1 MELQTELKTMI
12 ANWLKEARKEAGL
25 SGEALGTKLAF
36 ALGTARGHTK
46 ANISHWETEKHS
58 PNLQQL
64 LAIAKVTGKSL
75 PPAIIAGL
83 QGSNPEALIPGA
95 MRVEILDANDD
106 AFVQVP
112 MVKLR
117 LSAGVTGFQTE
128 PEHHDGGTVGMRRDW
143 IERKGLNPANLI
155 AILIKGQS
163 MEPTLYEDDI
173 VVINTADRKPMVG
186 EVFAVNFNGE
196 PVVKRMQKD
205 GGRWWLASDNAD
217 QRSYYRRACEGDGC
231 LIIGR
236 VVRKESDRI

>member
-1 MELQTELKTMI
+1 MELKTMI
-12 ANWLKEARKEAGL
+12 ANWIKEARRDAGL

-36 ALGTARGHTK
+36 ELGTVRGHTK

-58 PNLQQL
+58 PNLQQM

-75 PPAIIAGL
+75 PPALIDGL
-83 QGSNPEALIPGA
+83 RGSDPVVLFPGTL
-95 MRVEILDANDD
+95 RVVVSDNDD
-106 AFVQVP
+106 TFVQVP

-143 IERKGLNPANLI
+143 VERKRLNPASLI
-155 AILIKGQS
+155 AILVKGES

-173 VVINTADRKPMVG
+173 VVINTADKKPAVG

-205 GGRWWLASDNAD
+205 GGRWWLASDNPD
-217 QRSYYRRACEGDGC
+217 QRTYYRRACEGDSC

>member
-1 MELQTELKTMI
+1 MI
-12 ANWLKEARKEAGL
+12 ANWIKEARRDAGL

-36 ALGTARGHTK
+36 ELGTVRGHTK

-58 PNLQQL
+58 PNLQQM

-75 PPAIIAGL
+75 PPALLDGL
-83 QGSNPEALIPGA
+83 RGSDPVVLFPGTL
-95 MRVEILDANDD
+95 RVVVSDTDD
-106 AFVQVP
+106 TFVQVP

-143 IERKGLNPANLI
+143 VERKRLNPACLI
-155 AILIKGQS
+155 AILVKGES

-173 VVINTADRKPMVG
+173 VVINTADKKPAVG

-205 GGRWWLASDNAD
+205 GGRWWLASDNPD
-217 QRSYYRRACEGDGC
+217 QRTYYRRACEGDSC

>member
-1 MELQTELKTMI
+1 MELKTMI
-12 ANWLKEARKEAGL
+12 ANWIKEARLHAGL

-36 ALGTARGHTK
+36 ELGTVRGHTK

-58 PNLQQL
+58 PNLQQM

-75 PPAIIAGL
+75 PPAIIDGL
-83 QGSNPEALIPGA
+83 RGSDPVVLFPGTL
-95 MRVEILDANDD
+95 RVVVSDNDD
-106 AFVQVP
+106 TFVQVP

-143 IERKGLNPANLI
+143 VERKRLNPASLI
-155 AILIKGQS
+155 AILVKGES

-173 VVINTADRKPMVG
+173 VVINTADKKPAAG
-186 EVFAVNFNGE
+186 EVFAVNFEGE

-205 GGRWWLASDNAD
+205 GGRWWLASDNPD
-217 QRSYYRRACEGDGC
+217 QRTYYRRACEGEGC

>member
-1 MELQTELKTMI
+1 MI
-12 ANWLKEARKEAGL
+12 ANWLKEARKDAGL

-58 PNLQQL
+58 PNLQQM
-64 LAIAKVTGKSL
+64 LAIAKITGKSL
-75 PPAIIAGL
+75 PASIIDGL
-83 QGSNPEALIPGA
+83 RGSDPVVLFPGTL
-95 MRVEILDANDD
+95 RVVVSDANDD
-106 AFVQVP
+106 TFVQVP

-117 LSAGVTGFQTE
+117 LSAGVTGFNTE

-143 IERKGLNPANLI
+143 VERKRLNPASLI
-155 AILIKGQS
+155 AILVKGQS

-173 VVINTADRKPMVG
+173 VVINTADRKPVVG

-205 GGRWWLASDNAD
+205 GGRWWLASDNPD
-217 QRSYYRRACEGDGC
+217 QRTYSRRACEGDSC

>member
-1 MELQTELKTMI
+1 MEPKTMI
-12 ANWLKEARKEAGL
+12 ANWIKEARRDAGL

-36 ALGTARGHTK
+36 ELGTVRGHTK

-64 LAIAKVTGKSL
+64 LAIAKITGKSL

-83 QGSNPEALIPGA
+83 QGSDPAALFPGA
-95 MRVEILDANDD
+95 MRVVVSDANDD
-106 AFVQVP
+106 TFVQVP

-128 PEHHDGGTVGMRRDW
+128 PEYQDGGTVGMRRDW
-143 IERKGLNPANLI
+143 VERKRLNPAKLI
-155 AILIKGQS
+155 AILVKGES
-163 MEPTLYEDDI
+163 MEPTLYED
-173 VVINTADRKPMVG
+173 G
-186 EVFAVNFNGE
+186 EVFAVNYNGE

-205 GGRWWLASDNAD
+205 GGRWWLGSDNPD
-217 QRSYYRRACEGDGC
+217 QRTYYRRACEGDSC
-231 LIIGR
+231 LVIGR

>member
-1 MELQTELKTMI
+1 MELKTMI
-12 ANWLKEARKEAGL
+12 ANWIKEARREAGL

-36 ALGTARGHTK
+36 ELGTVRGHTK

-58 PNLQQL
+58 PNLQQM

-75 PPAIIAGL
+75 PPALLDGL
-83 QGSNPEALIPGA
+83 RGSDPVVLFPGA
-95 MRVEILDANDD
+95 LRVVVSDANDD
-106 AFVQVP
+106 TFVQVP

-143 IERKGLNPANLI
+143 VERKRLNPASLI
-155 AILIKGQS
+155 AILVKGES

-173 VVINTADRKPMVG
+173 VVINTADKKPAAG

-205 GGRWWLASDNAD
+205 GGRWWLASDNPD
-217 QRSYYRRACEGDGC
+217 QRTYHRRACEGDGC

>member
-1 MELQTELKTMI
+1 MI
-12 ANWLKEARKEAGL
+12 ANWIKEARREAGL

-36 ALGTARGHTK
+36 ELGTVRGHTK

-58 PNLQQL
+58 PNLQQM

-75 PPAIIAGL
+75 PPAIIEGL
-83 QGSNPEALIPGA
+83 RGSDPVVLFPGT
-95 MRVEILDANDD
+95 MRVVVSDNDE

-143 IERKGLNPANLI
+143 VERKRLNPAKLI
-155 AILIKGQS
+155 AILVKGES

-173 VVINTADRKPMVG
+173 VVINTADKHPATG

-205 GGRWWLASDNAD
+205 GGRWWLASDNPD
-217 QRSYYRRACEGDGC
+217 QRTYYRRACEGDGC

>member
-1 MELQTELKTMI
+1 MELKTMI
-12 ANWLKEARKEAGL
+12 ANWIKEARKDAGL

-36 ALGTARGHTK
+36 ELGTARGHTK
-46 ANISHWETEKHS
+46 ANISHWETEKHGPS
-58 PNLQQL
+58 LQQL
-64 LAIAKVTGKSL
+64 LAIAKITGKSL
-75 PPAIIAGL
+75 PAAIIDGL
-83 QGSNPEALIPGA
+83 RGTDPTQLLPGA
-95 MRVEILDANDD
+95 MRVVVPEANDD
-106 AFVQVP
+106 SFVQVP

-128 PEHHDGGTVGMRRDW
+128 PEQHDGGTVGMRRDW
-143 IERKGLNPANLI
+143 VERKGLNPAKLI
-155 AILIKGQS
+155 AILVKGES

-173 VVINTADRKPMVG
+173 VVINTADRKPAVG

-205 GGRWWLASDNAD
+205 GGRWWLASDNPD
-217 QRSYYRRACEGDGC
+217 QRTYYRRACEGESC

>member
-1 MELQTELKTMI
+1 M
-12 ANWLKEARKEAGL
+12 
-25 SGEALGTKLAF
+25 
-36 ALGTARGHTK
+36 
-46 ANISHWETEKHS
+46 
-58 PNLQQL
+58 

-75 PPAIIAGL
+75 PPALIDGL
-83 QGSNPEALIPGA
+83 RGSDPVVLFPGT
-95 MRVEILDANDD
+95 MRVVVSDNDD
-106 AFVQVP
+106 TFVQVP

-143 IERKGLNPANLI
+143 VERKRLNPASLI
-155 AILIKGQS
+155 AILVKGES

-173 VVINTADRKPMVG
+173 VVINTADKKPAVG

-205 GGRWWLASDNAD
+205 GGRWWLASDNPD
-217 QRSYYRRACEGDGC
+217 QRTYYRRACEGDDC

>member
-1 MELQTELKTMI
+1 MI
-12 ANWLKEARKEAGL
+12 ANWIKEARREAGL

-36 ALGTARGHTK
+36 ELGTVRGHTK

-58 PNLQQL
+58 PNLQQM

-75 PPAIIAGL
+75 PSAIIEGL
-83 QGSNPEALIPGA
+83 RGSDPVVLFPGT
-95 MRVEILDANDD
+95 MRVVVSDNDET
-106 AFVQVP
+106 FVQVP

-143 IERKGLNPANLI
+143 VERKRLNPAHLI
-155 AILIKGQS
+155 AILVKGES

-173 VVINTADRKPMVG
+173 VVINTADKQPATG

-205 GGRWWLASDNAD
+205 GGRWWLASDNPD
-217 QRSYYRRACEGDGC
+217 QRTYYRRACEGDGC

>member
-1 MELQTELKTMI
+1 MELKTMI
-12 ANWLKEARKEAGL
+12 ANWIKEARRDAGL

-36 ALGTARGHTK
+36 ELGTARGHTK
-46 ANISHWETEKHS
+46 ANISHWETEKHGPS
-58 PNLQQL
+58 LQQL

-75 PPAIIAGL
+75 PAAIIDGL
-83 QGSNPEALIPGA
+83 RGTDPTQLLPGA
-95 MRVEILDANDD
+95 MRVVVPEANDD
-106 AFVQVP
+106 SFVQVP

-128 PEHHDGGTVGMRRDW
+128 PEQHDGGTVGMRRDW
-143 IERKGLNPANLI
+143 VERKGLNPAKLI
-155 AILIKGQS
+155 AILVKGES

-173 VVINTADRKPMVG
+173 VVINTADRKPAVG

-205 GGRWWLASDNAD
+205 GGRWWLASDNPD
-217 QRSYYRRACEGDGC
+217 QRTYYRRACEGDSC

>member
-1 MELQTELKTMI
+1 MI
-12 ANWLKEARKEAGL
+12 ANWIKEARRDAGL

-36 ALGTARGHTK
+36 EHGTVRGHTK

-58 PNLQQL
+58 PNLQQM

-75 PPAIIAGL
+75 PAVLIEGL
-83 QGSNPEALIPGA
+83 RGSDPVELFPGA
-95 MRVEILDANDD
+95 MRVVVADANDTT
-106 AFVQVP
+106 FIQVP

-128 PEHHDGGTVGMRRDW
+128 PEEHDGGTVGMRRDW
-143 IERKGLNPANLI
+143 VERKRLNPASLI
-155 AILIKGQS
+155 AILVKGES

-173 VVINTADRKPMVG
+173 VVINTADKKPAVV
-186 EVFAVNFNGE
+186 EVSAVNFDGE

-205 GGRWWLASDNAD
+205 GERWWLASDNPD
-217 QRSYYRRACEGDGC
+217 QRTYYRRACESDTC

>member
-1 MELQTELKTMI
+1 MI
-12 ANWLKEARKEAGL
+12 ANWIKEARRDAGL

-36 ALGTARGHTK
+36 ELGTVRGHTK

-58 PNLQQL
+58 PNLQQM

-75 PPAIIAGL
+75 PPALLDGL
-83 QGSNPEALIPGA
+83 RGSDPVVLFPGTL
-95 MRVEILDANDD
+95 RVVVSDTDD
-106 AFVQVP
+106 TFVQVP

-128 PEHHDGGTVGMRRDW
+128 PEQHDGGTVGMRRDW
-143 IERKGLNPANLI
+143 VERKRLNPACLI
-155 AILIKGQS
+155 AILVKGES

-173 VVINTADRKPMVG
+173 VVINTADKKPAVG

-205 GGRWWLASDNAD
+205 GGRWWLASDNPD
-217 QRSYYRRACEGDGC
+217 QRTYYRRACEGDSC

>member
-1 MELQTELKTMI
+1 MELKTMI
-12 ANWLKEARKEAGL
+12 ANWLKEARKDAGL

-36 ALGTARGHTK
+36 ELGTARGHTK

-83 QGSNPEALIPGA
+83 QGAHPEDLVPGA
-95 MRVEILDANDD
+95 MRVVVLDANDD

-143 IERKGLNPANLI
+143 IERKRLNPASLI

-173 VVINTADRKPMVG
+173 VVINTADRKPVVG

-205 GGRWWLASDNAD
+205 GGRWWLASDNPD
-217 QRSYYRRACEGDGC
+217 QRTYYRRACEGDSC

>member
-1 MELQTELKTMI
+1 MELKTMI
-12 ANWLKEARKEAGL
+12 ANWIKEARQEAGL

-36 ALGTARGHTK
+36 ELGTTRGHTK

-58 PNLQQL
+58 PSLQQL

-75 PPAIIAGL
+75 PAVIIDGLRGTDPA
-83 QGSNPEALIPGA
+83 ALFPGA
-95 MRVEILDANDD
+95 MRVVVSDAND
-106 AFVQVP
+106 ATFVQVP

-128 PEHHDGGTVGMRRDW
+128 PEQHDGGTVGMRRDW
-143 IERKGLNPANLI
+143 IERKRLNPANLI
-155 AILIKGQS
+155 AILVKGQS

-173 VVINTADRKPMVG
+173 VVINTADRKPAVG

-205 GGRWWLASDNAD
+205 GGRWWLASDNPD
-217 QRSYYRRACEGDGC
+217 QRTYYRRACEGDSC

>member
-1 MELQTELKTMI
+1 MELKTMI
-12 ANWLKEARKEAGL
+12 ANWIKETRKDAGL

-36 ALGTARGHTK
+36 ELGTARGHTK
-46 ANISHWETEKHS
+46 ANISHWETEKHGPS
-58 PNLQQL
+58 LQQL
-64 LAIAKVTGKSL
+64 LAIAKITGKSL
-75 PPAIIAGL
+75 PAAIIDGL
-83 QGSNPEALIPGA
+83 RGTDPTQLLPGA
-95 MRVEILDANDD
+95 MRVVVPEANDD
-106 AFVQVP
+106 SFVQVP

-128 PEHHDGGTVGMRRDW
+128 PEQHDGGTVGMRRDW
-143 IERKGLNPANLI
+143 VERKGLNPAKLI
-155 AILIKGQS
+155 AILVKGES

-173 VVINTADRKPMVG
+173 VVINTADRKPAVG

-205 GGRWWLASDNAD
+205 GGRWWLASDNPD
-217 QRSYYRRACEGDGC
+217 QRTYYRRACEGDSC